1 MRTLVSIVILL
12 SLAACGQ
19 KVGVEERPPSLPVCT
34 AKVEWEYPIARLD
47 GTFLPIEE
55 IQKLTIYVAEA
66 EGKDQSTLLRI
77 DDVTASEFKTSHV
90 ITQLPSGMTY
100 WFYLTVTDL
109 EGIESMSSNEL
120 SKTCR

>member
-34 AKVEWEYPIARLD
+34 AKVE
-47 GTFLPIEE
+47 
-55 IQKLTIYVAEA
+55 EA

-90 ITQLPSGMTY
+90 VTQLPSGMTY

-109 EGIESMSSNEL
+109 EGVESMSSNEL